1 VARIRA
7 AMESAPHVG
16 RVIHLRTL
24 HLGPDDLLVASK
36 VAFDPEL
43 DFAAL
48 AKVIDET
55 ERRVRAVVPAAR
67 LIFLEPDVDRGPELA
82 RSEVTPSS

>member
-1 VARIRA
+1 
-7 AMESAPHVG
+7 
-16 RVIHLRTL
+16 VIHLRTL